1 MVPSPR
7 SSRTSSAPRSR
18 RDDPAVYR
26 RRRLGALLVLLLAA
40 AGLWWAA
47 AAAGLVPG
55 LGTQDD
61 DGAAES
67 GPADPAEPDD
77 DAAASGSPAGDA
89 EDDSVQH
96 DADPALEPRETLLLE
111 PSELFPRASDPSWD
125 PDSIHVLVNPLNPLD
140 PPDHEPEDL
149 TVPDVQAVREGQQL
163 REEAAEALE
172 ELFAAAEAQG
182 HQLTLTSAYRPFE
195 RQAQLYEERAAEWG
209 QEAADEYTA
218 RPGHSEH
225 QTGLAADVIAHDNPQ
240 CGLGECFAETPEGVW
255 TAEHAAEF
263 GFIIRYPEGAE
274 DITGYS
280 YEPWHLRYVGEETAE
295 AVAEEDVTL
304 EEFWDQPPAS
314 DYEEG

>member
-1 MVPSPR
+1 MAPSPTH
-7 SSRTSSAPRSR
+7 SHTSPAPPSR
-18 RDDPAVYR
+18 RHDPAVYR
-26 RRRLGALLVLLLAA
+26 RRRLGALLVLLLTA

-47 AAAGLVPG
+47 TTAGLVPG

-67 GPADPAEPDD
+67 AAAEPAETDDEAAATGSPVGDPAQQSADPAPQ
-77 DAAASGSPAGDA
+77 S
-89 EDDSVQH
+89 
-96 DADPALEPRETLLLE
+96 RETLLLE
-111 PSELFPRASDPSWD
+111 PSGLFPRASDPSWD
-125 PDSIHVLVNPLNPLD
+125 PDSIHVLVNSLNPLE
-140 PPDHEPEDL
+140 PLDHEPEDL
-149 TVPDVQAVREGQQL
+149 MIPDVQAVREGQQL
-163 REEAAEALE
+163 REEAAGALE

-182 HQLTLTSAYRPFE
+182 YQLTLTSAYRPFE
-195 RQAQLYEERAAEWG
+195 RQAQLYDQRAAEWG

-225 QTGLAADVIAHDNPQ
+225 QTGLAADVIAHDNPE
-240 CGLGECFAETPEGVW
+240 CGLGECFAETSEGVW

-263 GFIIRYPEGAE
+263 GFVIRYPEGAE

-280 YEPWHLRYVGEETAE
+280 YEPWHLRYVGEETAS
-295 AVAEEDVTL
+295 AVAEQEVTL